1 MNAPDRY
8 PTALAREVLAG
19 GDESNDRFLDFFEAR
34 NIAQTLARAVDSL
47 TAELDAYREEN
58 TRHREK
64 IARVEALAEKHE
76 TTARNMGS
84 GSYGGALAA
93 KIAQEIRA
101 ALNGENA

>member
-1 MNAPDRY
+1 MSDHYTPSLDEIRRHWG
-8 PTALAREVLAG
+8 LAVDVHRRTERLAEF
-19 GDESNDRFLDFFEAR
+19 D
-34 NIAQTLARAVDSL
+34 RAVIEL

-64 IARVEALAEKHE
+64 NARVEALAEKHE

-101 ALNGENA
+101 ALNGETDD